1 MSYSE
6 FHDLKNLLRDIKE
19 YHNLGF
25 GDQKVID
32 VVANCISTW
41 NEGDWNAYYIKPD
54 YVSQQDV
61 LVKDVVILPSYSPV
75 YVGHKMIVRND
86 TINFGNSLLQNIFD
100 PIAPQDCATKN
111 YVDVA
116 ISNAS
121 NSTGQIENQFINQLN
136 SEIARAQASEN
147 ELKTYVDTTFSTI
160 VNNNQ
165 SHQQIIDN
173 LNAEIARA
181 RASEVSLLAKIDALY
196 QFFLNT
202 TSETAPTR

>member
-1 MSYSE
+1 M
-6 FHDLKNLLRDIKE
+6 
-19 YHNLGF
+19 
-25 GDQKVID
+25 V
-32 VVANCISTW
+32 
-41 NEGDWNAYYIKPD
+41 
-54 YVSQQDV
+54 
-61 LVKDVVILPSYSPV
+61 
-75 YVGHKMIVRND
+75 VRND

-100 PIAPQDCATKN
+100 PIAPQDCATKK

-116 ISNAS
+116 IANAS

-147 ELKTYVDTTFSTI
+147 ELRTYVDATFSTV

-181 RASEVSLLAKIDALY
+181 HAKETELLAIIDVLY

-202 TSETAPTR
+202 TSDVTPSR